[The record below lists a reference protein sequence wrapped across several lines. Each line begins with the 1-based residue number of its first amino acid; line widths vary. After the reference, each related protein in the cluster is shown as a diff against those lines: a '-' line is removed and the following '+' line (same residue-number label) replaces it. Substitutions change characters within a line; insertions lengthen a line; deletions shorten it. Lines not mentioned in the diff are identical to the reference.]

1 MAPADVTNMVS
12 KSESSPRGP
21 GRRLAGPGRP
31 VGESR
36 KRTRTGCLNCRR
48 KRRKCDEAK
57 PTCEGCQAR
66 REACE
71 WGVKVSF
78 KPENAQTM
86 GPEHPSMLQAAHSD
100 RVSYKIV
107 NVTNEVIRDYFEES
121 TNGMEDARAADAVP
135 LPSSSPSK
143 KIPLAPQNHRNTS
156 QQSLDMLRPI
166 ATHGSYSTVEDDI
179 LPGLDLEGT
188 QLVPSRELFLS
199 PQYSDSTIEDG
210 IFSAG
215 SQYQELHAA
224 LRTKIIDTAK
234 STNPSRLGSPDTQQR
249 AEICPEGSS
258 DSADE
263 DWQRLVYLSV
273 EQEFMLWQNYIDE
286 LAPWLDKFDIYR
298 HFELVLPILAKH
310 HPHLKYSILALS
322 ARQKELVEKK
332 PDNSCSLALYQHAI
346 HLLSPLLQLRTTEVL
361 ASCLVLCVLEMMSC
375 SPKAWRRHVD
385 GCAALIQALGISGG
399 CGGLEQ
405 AIFWC
410 FARIDICGALIS
422 SERTLIPLHRWMGG
436 VDITS
441 DVNMLLNLHSDFSM
455 HANHVVY
462 LTGQVIDLLCSSGKW
477 EQRHRNLAQPMSPT
491 EYFHQ
496 WTQLFELLERWY
508 HDRPEEMKTIISISA
523 STTHKPFPTLLFG
536 NGPGISGNQMYHT
549 AALLML
555 KHKPPHVQFATKPP
569 SVLWHA
575 RQICGISLSNHHHG
589 SWSNS
594 IQPLWIAGQHMS
606 HPSEHGAI
614 LEIYERIER
623 EMGWATKWRAEDL
636 KEHVGSQEGHALA
649 RQE

>member
-1 MAPADVTNMVS
+1 M
-12 KSESSPRGP
+12 
-21 GRRLAGPGRP
+21 
-31 VGESR
+31 
-36 KRTRTGCLNCRR
+36 
-48 KRRKCDEAK
+48 
-57 PTCEGCQAR
+57 
-66 REACE
+66 
-71 WGVKVSF
+71 
-78 KPENAQTM
+78 
-86 GPEHPSMLQAAHSD
+86 
-100 RVSYKIV
+100 
-107 NVTNEVIRDYFEES
+107 ES
-121 TNGMEDARAADAVP
+121 TD
-135 LPSSSPSK
+135 
-143 KIPLAPQNHRNTS
+143 QF
-156 QQSLDMLRPI
+156 
-166 ATHGSYSTVEDDI
+166 SYVHS
-179 LPGLDLEGT
+179 
-188 QLVPSRELFLS
+188 
-199 PQYSDSTIEDG
+199 
-210 IFSAG
+210 
-215 SQYQELHAA
+215 
-224 LRTKIIDTAK
+224 
-234 STNPSRLGSPDTQQR
+234 
-249 AEICPEGSS
+249 EI
-258 DSADE
+258 
-263 DWQRLVYLSV
+263 
-273 EQEFMLWQNYIDE
+273 
-286 LAPWLDKFDIYR
+286 APWLDKFDIYR

-322 ARQKELVEKK
+322 ARQKELKEKK

-346 HLLSPLLQLRTTEVL
+346 HLLSPLLQLRTTAVL

-436 VDITS
+436 VDITA
-441 DVNMLLNLHSDFSM
+441 DVNTLLNLHSDFSM
-455 HANHVVY
+455 YANHVVY

-477 EQRHRNLAQPMSPT
+477 EQRHRNPAHPMSPT

-523 STTHKPFPTLLFG
+523 STTNKPFPTLLFG

-555 KHKPPHVQFATKPP
+555 KYKPPHVQFAKKPP

-575 RQICGISLSNHHHG
+575 RQICGISISNHHHG

-606 HPSEHGAI
+606 HPSEHRAI
-614 LEIYERIER
+614 LQIYETIER
-623 EMGWATKWRAEDL
+623 EMGWATKWRADDL
-636 KEHVGSQEGHALA
+636 KEHVSLESNTGKE
-649 RQE
+649 

>member
-1 MAPADVTNMVS
+1 M
-12 KSESSPRGP
+12 
-21 GRRLAGPGRP
+21 
-31 VGESR
+31 
-36 KRTRTGCLNCRR
+36 
-48 KRRKCDEAK
+48 EA
-57 PTCEGCQAR
+57 
-66 REACE
+66 
-71 WGVKVSF
+71 
-78 KPENAQTM
+78 
-86 GPEHPSMLQAAHSD
+86 EHPSMLQAANNE
-100 RVSYKIV
+100 RLNYKIV

-121 TNGMEDARAADAVP
+121 TNGVDDARAAEAVP
-135 LPSSSPSK
+135 LPSSSSSK
-143 KIPLAPQNHRNTS
+143 ETPPTTRNGRVES
-156 QQSLDMLRPI
+156 RQMPHFDMLRQT
-166 ATHGSYSTVEDDI
+166 ATHDSYSTVEDDLI
-179 LPGLDLEGT
+179 PSLELEGA
-188 QLVPSRELFLS
+188 QLGPSRELFLS
-199 PQYSDSTIEDG
+199 PDYSDSTFEDG

-224 LRTKIIDTAK
+224 LRSRIIDTAK
-234 STNPSRLGSPDTQQR
+234 STAPSRLGSPEIHQR
-249 AEICPEGSS
+249 SELYPEESS
-258 DSADE
+258 EAADDE
-263 DWQRLVYLSV
+263 WQRLAYLSV

-286 LAPWLDKFDIYR
+286 IAPWLDKFDIYR

-322 ARQKELVEKK
+322 ARQKELKEKK

-346 HLLSPLLQLRTTEVL
+346 HLLSPLLQLRTTAVL

-375 SPKAWRRHVD
+375 SPKAWRRHLD

-422 SERTLIPLHRWMGG
+422 SERTLIPLHKWMGG
-436 VDITS
+436 VDITA
-441 DVNMLLNLHSDFSM
+441 DANTLLNLHSDFSM
-455 HANHVVY
+455 YANHVVY

-477 EQRHRNLAQPMSPT
+477 EQRHRNPAHPMSPA

-523 STTHKPFPTLLFG
+523 STTNKPFPTLLFG

-555 KHKPPHVQFATKPP
+555 KYKPPHVQFAKKPP

-575 RQICGISLSNHHHG
+575 RQICGISISNHHHG

-606 HPSEHGAI
+606 HPSEHRAI
-614 LEIYERIER
+614 LQIYETIEK
-623 EMGWATKWRAEDL
+623 EMGWATKWRVDDL
-636 KEHVGSQEGHALA
+636 KEHWGDVDV
-649 RQE
+649 

>member
-1 MAPADVTNMVS
+1 MAVTEATNASS
-12 KSESSPRGP
+12 KPDGSPRGP
-21 GRRLAGPGRP
+21 GRRLAGPGRQ

-66 REACE
+66 REVCE

-78 KPENAQTM
+78 RPENAQTM
-86 GPEHPSMLQAAHSD
+86 EAEHPSMLQAANNE
-100 RVSYKIV
+100 RLNYKIV

-121 TNGMEDARAADAVP
+121 TNGVDDARAAEAVP
-135 LPSSSPSK
+135 LPSSSSSK
-143 KIPLAPQNHRNTS
+143 ETAPATRNGRDKS
-156 QQSLDMLRPI
+156 RQMAPFDMLRQT
-166 ATHGSYSTVEDDI
+166 ATHDSYSTVEDD
-179 LPGLDLEGT
+179 LVPSLELEGA

-199 PQYSDSTIEDG
+199 PDYSDSTFEDG

-224 LRTKIIDTAK
+224 LRSRIIDTAK
-234 STNPSRLGSPDTQQR
+234 STAPSRLGSPEIHQR
-249 AEICPEGSS
+249 SELYPEGSS
-258 DSADE
+258 EAADDE
-263 DWQRLVYLSV
+263 WQRLAYLSV

-286 LAPWLDKFDIYR
+286 IAPWLDKFDIYR

-322 ARQKELVEKK
+322 ARQKELKEKK

-346 HLLSPLLQLRTTEVL
+346 HLLSPLLQLRTTAVL

-375 SPKAWRRHVD
+375 SPKAWRRHLD

-422 SERTLIPLHRWMGG
+422 SERTLIPLHKWMGG
-436 VDITS
+436 VDITA
-441 DVNMLLNLHSDFSM
+441 DVNTLLNLHSDFSM
-455 HANHVVY
+455 YANHVVY

-477 EQRHRNLAQPMSPT
+477 EQRHRNPAHPMSPT

-523 STTHKPFPTLLFG
+523 STTNKPFPTLLFG

-555 KHKPPHVQFATKPP
+555 KYKPPHVQFAKKPA

-575 RQICGISLSNHHHG
+575 RQICGISISNHHHG

-606 HPSEHGAI
+606 HPSEHRAI
-614 LEIYERIER
+614 LQIYETIEK
-623 EMGWATKWRAEDL
+623 EMGWATKWRADDL
-636 KEHVGSQEGHALA
+636 KEHWGDVDV
-649 RQE
+649 